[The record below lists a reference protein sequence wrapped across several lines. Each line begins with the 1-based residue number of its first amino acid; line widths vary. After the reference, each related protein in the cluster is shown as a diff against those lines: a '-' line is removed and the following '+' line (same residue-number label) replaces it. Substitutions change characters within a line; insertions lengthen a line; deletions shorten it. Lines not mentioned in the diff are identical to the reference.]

1 MGSAIIVVNDD
12 LTEQVKSVFTRQLF
26 LSETIDGA
34 EFDARVVANPN
45 YLESVHLMNLRVLV
59 IRPLTDTFSRVDVDY
74 VVFFK
79 AGLVSVEYNKY
90 GPPGLTLPL
99 DRLYLNRLIFNQ

>member
-1 MGSAIIVVNDD
+1 MNSAIIVVNND
-12 LTEQVKSVFTRQLF
+12 LTDQVKSVFKTQLN
-26 LSETIDGA
+26 LDEIIDGA
-34 EFDARVVANPN
+34 EFDARVVADPN
-45 YLESVHLMNLRVLV
+45 YLESVHLMNRKILVVRSLAETFERVN
-59 IRPLTDTFSRVDVDY
+59 VDF

-99 DRLYLNRLIFNQ
+99 ERLYLNRLIFNK